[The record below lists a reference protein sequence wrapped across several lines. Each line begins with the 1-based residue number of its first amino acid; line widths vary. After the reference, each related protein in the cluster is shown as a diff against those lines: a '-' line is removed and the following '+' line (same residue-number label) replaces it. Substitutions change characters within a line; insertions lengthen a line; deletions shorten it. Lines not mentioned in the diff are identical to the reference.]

1 MSTDIDIRDRLR
13 QCWNLFCDV
22 ARSEER
28 SELEGRFDSEV
39 KRIELGLFRIVI
51 MGEIKKGK
59 TSFINALLGT
69 PYLLPVESDIATS
82 VVFKVVSGPK
92 RKFKIFFKPDF
103 DTGNRPEPIEVAQSQ
118 LRDYG
123 TESGNPRN
131 KKGVDFIEVEEPN
144 PMLSEGI
151 VIVDTPGVGG
161 LFKAHRDVS
170 WRYAPNADAIF
181 FVLDSA
187 ESVMSSDE
195 VNFLKELRD
204 KLKKQVFFVQTKID
218 AVDSEQWETW
228 RDRNKSILQKE
239 VGIPE
244 NNIKYF
250 PISSNL
256 KNIADETHDGE
267 LLQASGFVEFLDF
280 IHSDLKAKKDDFLAA
295 QFISSI
301 AIPANEIYLDLQSR
315 QKLLSTNSNS
325 EITKIKE
332 NLDKAKI
339 NLSQWERETFQ
350 PEMNRFRE
358 QFDDIKHKYRQISQ
372 EELDPNGVY
381 VQEFIQSFQK
391 IENLNSKALLE
402 QLKERQDNWLV
413 TVAERF
419 REIHAS
425 YNSEVTELVESI
437 SANLDKTMSSFSI
450 DIVPPDNQ
458 QINSSLI
465 TKDVIFNK
473 SGGKRILY
481 GGMVS
486 GPTVAATFRLVSMVY
501 PPAIGLLAITACVGF
516 AGYFI
521 GGYLIERHSQKKRRE
536 EVINKVRQNI
546 QSLAS
551 QMSRSALN
559 HLDDM
564 GVQYDHKINEF
575 FKSIVE
581 DSRKRIE
588 LQSEQTRL
596 VLTQTKEENEN
607 NLNEIKQRIAKI
619 DTLLKL
625 MKTFLGKR
633 EHE

>member
-1 MSTDIDIRDRLR
+1 
-13 QCWNLFCDV
+13 
-22 ARSEER
+22 
-28 SELEGRFDSEV
+28 LESRFEGDV

-59 TSFINALLGT
+59 TSFINALLGA
-69 PYLLPVESDIATS
+69 PDLLPVESDIATS
-82 VVFKVVSGPK
+82 VVFKVIYGTE
-92 RKFKIFFKPDF
+92 RKFKIFFKPDI
-103 DTGNRPEPIEVAQSQ
+103 DTGNRPEPIEVAQNQ

-131 KKGVDFIEVEEPN
+131 EKGVDFIGVEAPN

-239 VGIPE
+239 VGIPA

-256 KNIADETHDGE
+256 KNIADESHDGE

-280 IHSDLKAKKDDFLAA
+280 IHRGLKAEKDEFLAT

-301 AIPANEIYLDLQSR
+301 AMSANEIYLDLQNKQR
-315 QKLLSTNSNS
+315 LLSTKNNT

-332 NLDKAKI
+332 DLDKAKI
-339 NLSQWERETFQ
+339 NLNQWERETFQ
-350 PEMNRFRE
+350 LEMNRFRE
-358 QFDDIKHKYRQISQ
+358 QFDDIKRRYRRIIQ
-372 EELDPNGVY
+372 EELDPNGLY
-381 VQEFIQSFQK
+381 VQEFIRELQKTENIDPNVLLKQS
-391 IENLNSKALLE
+391 
-402 QLKERQDNWLV
+402 KELQDNWLV
-413 TVAERF
+413 KVAERF
-419 REIHAS
+419 SEIHAS

-437 SANLDKTMSSFSI
+437 SVNLDKTMKSFST
-450 DIVPPDNQ
+450 DIVASENQ
-458 QINSSLI
+458 KINSSLI
-465 TKDVIFNK
+465 TTDAINANFGTFDRMRN
-473 SGGKRILY
+473 IMY
-481 GGMVS
+481 GGMAGGMMGGMV
-486 GPTVAATFRLVSMVY
+486 GGLTALVGVLF
-501 PPAIGLLAITACVGF
+501 PPAGALLFIAP
-516 AGYFI
+516 FI
-521 GGYLIERHSQKKRRE
+521 GTIGTGVGAFLSNKDIQKRRRE
-536 EVINKVRQNI
+536 EGLNKLKQNI
-546 QSLAS
+546 QSLAVR
-551 QMSRSALN
+551 MSRDALN
-559 HLDDM
+559 HLEDM
-564 GVQYDHKINEF
+564 NVKCERKINEL
-575 FKSIVE
+575 FKRIVE

-588 LQSEQTRL
+588 SQSEQTRL
-596 VLTQTKEENEN
+596 ALTQTKEENEKS
-607 NLNEIKQRIAKI
+607 LSEINQRIAKVEA
-619 DTLLKL
+619 LLKL
-625 MKTFLGKR
+625 MKTFLDKR
-633 EHE
+633 EPN